1 MHKILIVDDEQPA
14 RRFIANLVA
23 FYLPDSK
30 ITEADHPR
38 KALAYFQN
46 SNFDILF
53 LDVVMPNMTGL
64 ELLEQIKT
72 MEKDPF
78 TIIISAYN
86 KFDYAVKG
94 IDLGV
99 AKYLVKPLHKDKICE
114 AIDLYLRKA
123 NQNTIEFKA
132 PNGIVRVEFTQILA
146 LETMSRN
153 RVKIYTLSSVISDV
167 SGTLTQLKELLPS
180 WFCYIRRNCI
190 LNSHAVA
197 GYNLKS
203 NEITV
208 NSKDDKIIFKVSR
221 ERMTKICAE
230 YLKVES

>member
-14 RRFIANLVA
+14 RKFIANLVT

-30 ITEADHPR
+30 ITEADHPK

-46 SNFDILF
+46 NNFDILF
-53 LDVVMPNMTGL
+53 LDVVMPNITGL
-64 ELLEQIKT
+64 ELLEQIK
-72 MEKDPF
+72 MMGKEPF
-78 TIIISAYN
+78 TVIISAYN

-114 AIDLYLRKA
+114 AVDLYLMKV
-123 NQNTIEFKA
+123 NKDTIEFKA
-132 PNGIVRVEFTQILA
+132 PNEVIRVEFNQILA
-146 LETMSRN
+146 LETMKRN
-153 RVKIYTLSSVISDV
+153 RVNIYTSSSVITNV
-167 SGTLTQLKELLPS
+167 SGTLSQLKKRLPS

-190 LNSHAVA
+190 LNSHAIT

-208 NSKDDKIIFKVSR
+208 NGKDEKIVFKASR
-221 ERMTKICAE
+221 ERMAKIYSE
-230 YLKVES
+230 YLKVKI